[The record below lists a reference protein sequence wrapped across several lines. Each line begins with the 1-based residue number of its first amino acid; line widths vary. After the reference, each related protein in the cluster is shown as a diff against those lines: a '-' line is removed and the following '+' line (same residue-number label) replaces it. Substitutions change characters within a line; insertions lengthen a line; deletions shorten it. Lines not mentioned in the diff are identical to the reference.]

1 MGMLLVRVAEE
12 LGRDHSQES
21 GVGNRAERDSLKSA
35 ILARRER
42 MEMRGNQRSGECAWS
57 SFRVC

>member
-12 LGRDHSQES
+12 LGPGHSQGS
-21 GVGNRAERDSLKSA
+21 GVGNRAERDNLKSA

-42 MEMRGNQRSGECAWS
+42 MEMRGNQATGACAW
-57 SFRVC
+57 